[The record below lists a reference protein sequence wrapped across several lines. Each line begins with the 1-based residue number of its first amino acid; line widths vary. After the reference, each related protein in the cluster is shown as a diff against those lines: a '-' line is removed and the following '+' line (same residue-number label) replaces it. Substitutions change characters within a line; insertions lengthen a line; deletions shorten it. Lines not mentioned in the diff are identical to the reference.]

1 MMFIIDNIMP
11 TFVKRKMLESKG
23 LSGQYFEFRYL
34 DSKFRLPK
42 IMRRIDVKYLLGQ
55 ALENQL
61 NSKIFGGMT
70 MVKHMHEVHLIQS
83 RVEAEE
89 GGQVPELDL
98 GRFQYGIPLEFRVT
112 LTKTG
117 KS

>member
-1 MMFIIDNIMP
+1 M
-11 TFVKRKMLESKG
+11 G
-23 LSGQYFEFRYL
+23 
-34 DSKFRLPK
+34 
-42 IMRRIDVKYLLGQ
+42 RIDVKYLLGQ

-70 MVKHMHEVHLIQS
+70 MVEHMHEVHLIQS
-83 RVEAEE
+83 RVEAKE
-89 GGQVPELDL
+89 GSQVPELDL
-98 GRFQYGIPLEFRVT
+98 GRFLNGLYEISLEFRVT

>member
-1 MMFIIDNIMP
+1 MATLAEQLGFIPWVIRAVMMFVMDNILP

-23 LSGQYFEFRYL
+23 LSGE
-34 DSKFRLPK
+34 
-42 IMRRIDVKYLLGQ
+42 

-70 MVKHMHEVHLIQS
+70 MVKHMHEVHLTQS
-83 RVEAEE
+83 RIEAKE

-98 GRFQYGIPLEFRVT
+98 VEYFDKENTTLREIMRPGVPLVLNF
-112 LTKTG
+112 G
-117 KS
+117 SCS